1 MRIILASQS
10 PRRKELMEAI
20 TKDFEIIVSNADEK
34 LEEGLTIEEQA
45 KNVSYQKAKAVFDM
59 TEGNRV
65 IIGSDTM
72 VVKNNKIYGK
82 PKTKEEAKEMVN
94 MLKNTKHTVYT
105 GLAILEEKNGE
116 YKEILDCDTTEVY
129 FGDMTEKEIEDWVNS
144 GEAMDKAGAYAVQGK
159 FMVFIDKIEGNYQ
172 TVMGLP
178 IHKVYEH
185 LKKLGAIEN

>member
-1 MRIILASQS
+1 MRIILASGS
-10 PRRKELMEAI
+10 PRRKELLEMI
-20 TKDFEIIVSNADEK
+20 TSNFEVQVSGVDEK

-45 KNVSYQKAKAVFDM
+45 KNVSYQKAKAVFDR

-72 VVKNNKIYGK
+72 VVKNNQIYGK
-82 PKTKEEAKEMVN
+82 PKTKEEAKEMIK
-94 MLKNTKHTVYT
+94 MLKNTKHIVYT
-105 GLAILEEKNGE
+105 GLAILEEKDGE
-116 YKEILDCDTTEVY
+116 YKEILDCDTAEVY
-129 FGDMTEKEIEDWVNS
+129 FRDMTEKEIEDWVNS

-178 IHKVYEH
+178 VHKLYDH
-185 LKKLGAIEN
+185 LKSLGVIE